1 MSTKPKTILLEN
13 LNFKDMENISEFDSN
28 TLAAALVFVIVEL
41 MVLEEEN
48 TTEPFQDTL
57 SKASAHALELLEGV
71 HILTNESYT
80 GEETLH

>member
-1 MSTKPKTILLEN
+1 MPINPKTILLED
-13 LNFKDMENISEFDSN
+13 LDFDDMDNISKFDSN

-48 TTEPFQDTL
+48 SSKPFDIML
-57 SKASAHALELLEGV
+57 SQASAHALELLEGV
-71 HILTNESYT
+71 HLISNITT

>member
-1 MSTKPKTILLEN
+1 MPINPKTILLED
-13 LNFKDMENISEFDSN
+13 LNFEDMDNISKFDSN

-48 TTEPFQDTL
+48 SSKPFDIML
-57 SKASAHALELLEGV
+57 SQASAHALELLEGV
-71 HILTNESYT
+71 HLISNITT